1 MRSGTLM
8 KKYKH
13 VFFDLDHTLWDFEKN
28 STESIADLYKA
39 EELHKLGID
48 DVDYFTGRYH
58 FHNSIYWEK
67 YQRGEINRDTLR
79 YIRFHSTLQ
88 EYAIDDAKKARE
100 LAEKYLA
107 ILPTKRNLF
116 SDTIEIL
123 DYLYPKYSLHILSN
137 GFEETQHKKLRNAGI
152 ENYFRYIIT
161 SEKSGYQ
168 KPERGIFDY
177 ALQLT
182 NAAKDECIFV
192 GDDAYADMLGAQ
204 NAGWDHVFYN
214 PEKKNHFQKFTF
226 EIHSLS
232 ELKKLLQ

>member
-1 MRSGTLM
+1 MILGFLM
-8 KKYKH
+8 KKYNH

-28 STESIADLYKA
+28 SLESLADLYKDENLKA
-39 EELHKLGID
+39 LGID
-48 DVDYFTGRYH
+48 DLNYFTSRYH
-58 FHNSIYWEK
+58 FHNTIYWEQ

-88 EYAIDDAKKARE
+88 EYQIDDTKKARE

-107 ILPTKRNLF
+107 ILPTKKNLF
-116 SDTIEIL
+116 FDTIEVL
-123 DYLYPKYSLHILSN
+123 DYLKPKYSLHILSN
-137 GFEETQHKKLRNAGI
+137 GFAETQHKKLQNAGI

-161 SEKSGYQ
+161 SEKAGYQ

-182 NAAKDECIFV
+182 NATKDDCIFI
-192 GDDAYADMLGAQ
+192 GDDLFADMFGAK

-214 PEKKNHFQKFTF
+214 PGKKKHSEKFDF

-232 ELKKLLQ
+232 ELKKIL